1 MQESM
6 AGRLTTV
13 QRTATATS
21 RGRLARRTLS
31 PSCRATRA
39 RGRRGGRQ
47 PGARDR
53 QRGGAGGEGG
63 GAVRDRQRG
72 GAGGEGGGAVGDSG
86 GTCILLRTAPI
97 WTDMALGG
105 TQATRVT
112 RPKRS
117 ADMGSSGAA
126 MLKSQPGIS
135 GDSRSDLRH
144 RGALIRQN
152 TRGRW
157 GRGRLQEEEEGRTA
171 RFDLLLEPLDFG
183 GEAAGDYLA
192 CCDVR
197 DQIAAERCH
206 RGASNGERQ
215 SNEKLPIGHHI
226 MK

>member
-63 GAVRDRQRG
+63 GAV
-72 GAGGEGGGAVGDSG
+72 GDSG

-112 RPKRS
+112 RPKRR